1 MLMDSG
7 HNVNERLG
15 LERRNLGLE
24 RRNLGLERRNR
35 IAYPEQPKQ
44 EIEKTQ
50 RKTERKYA
58 KTGEKTE
65 EL

>member
-24 RRNLGLERRNR
+24 RKNR

-65 EL
+65 GL

>member
-7 HNVNERLG
+7 HNVNER
-15 LERRNLGLE
+15 
-24 RRNLGLERRNR
+24 LGLERRNR

-44 EIEKTQ
+44 EIEKTK